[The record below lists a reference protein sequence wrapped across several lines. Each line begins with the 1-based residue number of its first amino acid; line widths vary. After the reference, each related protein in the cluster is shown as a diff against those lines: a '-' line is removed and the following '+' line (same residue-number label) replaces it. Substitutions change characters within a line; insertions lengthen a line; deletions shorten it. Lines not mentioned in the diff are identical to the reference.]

1 MADTPLTALDNAI
14 IFTGDAF
21 VEGHALLL
29 KDGKVLDI
37 VTSGRIPA
45 AAETTPCPDRILV
58 PGYIDCQVN
67 GGGNVS
73 LNNTPTPEAARAI
86 AEAHARCGTTR
97 LLPTCITDKAET
109 MTAAIAAV
117 AAAQRV
123 CPHILGIHLEG
134 PHLATARRGVHRAD
148 ALRDL
153 TEADIALY
161 RPQDGATMLITLAP
175 ERATPEQIHRLRHQ
189 GVIVSLGHTG
199 ADAAMIGKAL
209 AAGATGFTHL
219 FNGMGGLSARD
230 PAVAGAALDDRDSWC
245 GIIAD
250 GHHVAPSMIRLAHRA
265 KPQGKLFLVSDA
277 MPPAA
282 SAAPL
287 PFKLYDETITVE
299 GARCQTQEGR
309 FAGSALTLAEAVK
322 YCIATV
328 GLAPEESL
336 RMASAYPAAFLG
348 LGQTFGKLL
357 PTYTADILALD
368 HAFTP
373 QSVWADG
380 QEMLEARKANR
391 RHEQAE
397 SLPTTHR

>member
-37 VTSGRIPA
+37 VASGRIPA
-45 AAETTPCPDRILV
+45 AAEATPCPDRILA
-58 PGYIDCQVN
+58 PLIDCQVN
-67 GGGNVS
+67 GGGDVS
-73 LNNTPTPEAARAI
+73 LNNTPTEAARAI
-86 AEAHARCGTTR
+86 AEAHAHCGTTR

-117 AAAQRV
+117 AAARRV
-123 CPHILGIHLEG
+123 LPPYPRHPSRRPASGDG
-134 PHLATARRGVHRAD
+134 AARRASGRRSARSDRGGYGALPAAGRRNDAD
-148 ALRDL
+148 HASS
-153 TEADIALY
+153 
-161 RPQDGATMLITLAP
+161 P

-250 GHHVAPSMIRLAHRA
+250 GHHVAPSMIRLAQRA

-287 PFKLYDETITVE
+287 PFKLYDEPITVE

-309 FAGSALTLAEAVK
+309 FAGSVLTLAEAV
-322 YCIATV
+322 
-328 GLAPEESL
+328 
-336 RMASAYPAAFLG
+336 
-348 LGQTFGKLL
+348 
-357 PTYTADILALD
+357 
-368 HAFTP
+368 
-373 QSVWADG
+373 
-380 QEMLEARKANR
+380 EMLHQPPSA
-391 RHEQAE
+391 
-397 SLPTTHR
+397 SP